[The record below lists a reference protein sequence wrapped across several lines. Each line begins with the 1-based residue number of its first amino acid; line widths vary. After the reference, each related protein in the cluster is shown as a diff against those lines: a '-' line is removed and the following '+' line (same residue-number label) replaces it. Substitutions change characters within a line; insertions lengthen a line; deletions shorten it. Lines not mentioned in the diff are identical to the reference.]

1 MFKPHFSR
9 TKIVAT
15 LGPATES
22 EEMLE
27 KIIEAGVDV
36 CRLNFSHGQH
46 DNLKKIIARIR
57 RINEKYG
64 LHVCILG
71 DLQGPKLRL
80 GNIEN
85 DKITWEKG
93 DFVTFTTQKCIGTR
107 EKVYITYPEFP
118 KDVNIDDK
126 ILVDDGK
133 LELIV
138 LETDRENEVKAMVT
152 YGGDVSSKKGVNLPN
167 TLISLP
173 SLTEKDLADL
183 DFALE
188 QDLDWIA
195 LSFVRTADDIKHLK
209 KIIKDK
215 GKRTQVIAKIEKPDA
230 VKNFDSILKET
241 DGVMVARGDLGV
253 EMPMEDVPLIQKLLV
268 KKCIAAAKPVIIAT
282 QMMESMINNARPTRA
297 EANDVANAVLD
308 GADAVML
315 SAETSVGKYPVQVID
330 SMEKIISRIEVD
342 KTIYS
347 IKYSLNKKSDSFLS
361 DAVCLNAVLM
371 SNEVNAQAIIS
382 MTKSGYTAFKISSF
396 RPEAKV
402 FIFSD
407 DYNLLN
413 MLTLVWGVQA
423 FYYDKFGS
431 TDGTISDVLHILKA
445 QGHLKTGDIAINT
458 ASMPIH
464 EKQRTNALK
473 ISVVE

>member
-1 MFKPHFSR
+1 MLTPKFSR

-15 LGPATES
+15 IGPATES

-46 DNLKKIIARIR
+46 DVLKKIIARIR
-57 RINEKYG
+57 KINEKYG

-80 GNIEN
+80 GDIEN
-85 DKITWEKG
+85 NSITWDKG
-93 DFVTFTTQKCIGTR
+93 DIVTFTTDKCVGSK
-107 EKVYITYPEFP
+107 EKVYITYPQFP
-118 KDVNIDDK
+118 RDVKLDDK

-133 LELIV
+133 IELIV
-138 LETDRENEVKAMVT
+138 LDTNNENEVRAIVT
-152 YGGDVSSKKGVNLPN
+152 YGGEVSSKKGVNLPH
-167 TLISLP
+167 TQISLP

-188 QDLDWIA
+188 QEIDWIA

-209 KIIKDK
+209 KIIKEK
-215 GKRTQVIAKIEKPDA
+215 GKRTQVVAKIEKPDA

-253 EMPMEDVPLIQKLLV
+253 EMPMEDVPLIQKSLV
-268 KKCIAAAKPVIIAT
+268 KRCIAAAKPVIIAT
-282 QMMESMINNARPTRA
+282 QMMESMITNARPTRA

-315 SAETSVGKYPVQVID
+315 SAETSVGKYPVQVIE
-330 SMEKIISRIEVD
+330 SMEKIIARIEAD

-371 SNEVNAQAIIS
+371 SNEVNANAIIS

-413 MLTLVWGVQA
+413 MLSLVWGVQA
-423 FYYDKFGS
+423 FFYNKFAS
-431 TDGTISDVLHILKA
+431 TDETIKDVVEILKE
-445 QGHLKTGDIAINT
+445 QGQLKVGDITINT

-464 EKQRTNALK
+464 ERQRTNALK
-473 ISVVE
+473 ISVVD

>member
-1 MFKPHFSR
+1 LLTPKFSR

-15 LGPATES
+15 IGPATES

-46 DNLKKIIARIR
+46 DVLKKIIARIR
-57 RINEKYG
+57 KINEKYG

-80 GNIEN
+80 GDIEN
-85 DKITWEKG
+85 NSITWDKG
-93 DFVTFTTQKCIGTR
+93 DIVTFTTDKCVGSK
-107 EKVYITYPEFP
+107 EKVYITYPQFP
-118 KDVNIDDK
+118 RDVKLDDK

-133 LELIV
+133 IELIV
-138 LETDRENEVKAMVT
+138 LDTNNENEVRAIVT
-152 YGGDVSSKKGVNLPN
+152 YGGEVSSKKGVNLPH
-167 TLISLP
+167 TQISLP

-188 QDLDWIA
+188 QEIDWIA

-209 KIIKDK
+209 KIIKEK
-215 GKRTQVIAKIEKPDA
+215 GKRTQVVAKIEKPDA

-253 EMPMEDVPLIQKLLV
+253 EMPMEDVPLIQKSLV
-268 KKCIAAAKPVIIAT
+268 KRCIAAAKPVIIAT
-282 QMMESMINNARPTRA
+282 QMMESMITNARPTRA

-315 SAETSVGKYPVQVID
+315 SAETSVGKYPVQVIE
-330 SMEKIISRIEVD
+330 SMEKIIARIEAD

-371 SNEVNAQAIIS
+371 SNEVNANAIIS

-413 MLTLVWGVQA
+413 MLSLVWGVQA
-423 FYYDKFGS
+423 FFYNKFAS
-431 TDGTISDVLHILKA
+431 TDETIKDVVEILKE
-445 QGHLKTGDIAINT
+445 QGQLKVGDITINT

-464 EKQRTNALK
+464 ERQRTNALK
-473 ISVVE
+473 ISVVD